1 MQTKRLVLLSILLA
15 VSVVLNIVERVAIG
29 GLTGLPMVRLGLANI
44 VILIVLY
51 IYTVKDAFTLLIL
64 RIFLV
69 GLFTALFSPT
79 FWLSLG
85 GGLLAF
91 LLMVIFKKL
100 RVFTVISVSVMGSFG
115 HAVGQ
120 ILTAIFLLSTQE
132 LIAYLPVLIALSIP
146 TGIFTGLISKRLITI
161 LENNIAVEH
170 Y

>member
-1 MQTKRLVLLSILLA
+1 MQTKRLVLLAILLA

>member
-1 MQTKRLVLLSILLA
+1 MQTKRLVLLAILLA

-100 RVFTVISVSVMGSFG
+100 RIFTVISVSVMGSFG